1 MILPIVAV
9 ILGLVVLVWSADKF
23 VDGAVGIA
31 KFCGMSTLLI
41 GMVIVG
47 FGTSAP
53 EMVVSALSAM
63 QGNPELALGN
73 AYGSN
78 IANIALILGVTAVIM
93 PVLVKRD
100 ALKRDLPVLLV
111 VTALTIGLLLDG
123 DVSRMDGVI
132 LLLVFAAVMG
142 FNIWSELHSKKKAAG
157 EVVSDSAES
166 ETAVEQESAEPAAE
180 HVSLGKS
187 IFWLVLGLA
196 LLVLSSRALVW
207 GACDIARALGVSDLL
222 IGLTIVAV
230 GTSLPELASSIVA
243 ARKGEDDLAFGNIV
257 GSNLFNT
264 LAVVGIAATIAP
276 MQSFDA
282 NVLVRDLPVM
292 AVLTVLLL
300 LFGLPTR
307 ISKIGPDGK
316 RIGRINHIEGAV
328 FLTAYIGYLVFLIV
342 QAMH

>member
-1 MILPIVAV
+1 MILSIVAV
-9 ILGLVVLVWSADKF
+9 VVGLAVLVWSADKF

-63 QGNPELALGN
+63 QNAPELALGN

-93 PVLVKRD
+93 PVLVKRE
-100 ALKRDLPVLLV
+100 ALRRDMSVLIAVTLLTVLL
-111 VTALTIGLLLDG
+111 LWDG
-123 DVSRMDGVI
+123 DVSRLDGVI
-132 LLLVFAAVMG
+132 FLLVFAGVMA
-142 FNIWSELHSKKKAAG
+142 FNIWSELRASRK
-157 EVVSDSAES
+157 SDDSGSEAPSGAEAES
-166 ETAVEQESAEPAAE
+166 ADGDGKPSI
-180 HVSLGKS
+180 GKS
-187 IFWLVLGLA
+187 VFWLLLGLV
-196 LLVLSSRALVW
+196 LLVASSRALVW

-264 LAVVGIAATIAP
+264 LAVVGIAATISP
-276 MQSFDA
+276 MDSFDA
-282 NVLVRDLPVM
+282 QVLVRDLPVM
-292 AVLTVLLL
+292 AGLTVLLF
-300 LFGLPTR
+300 LFGIPTGR
-307 ISKIGPDGK
+307 SKIGPDGR
-316 RIGRINHIEGAV
+316 RIGRINRLEGSV
-328 FLTAYIGYLVFLIV
+328 FLLVYVAYVVYLIV
-342 QAMH
+342 QATGALK

>member
-1 MILPIVAV
+1 MILPVIAV
-9 ILGLVVLVWSADKF
+9 VIGLVVLVWSADKF

-93 PVLVKRD
+93 PVLVKRE

-123 DVSRMDGVI
+123 NVSRMDGVI

-142 FNIWSELHSKKKAAG
+142 FNIWSELHAKKKVAG
-157 EVVSDSAES
+157 EDASDVIESDADNGAEKDM
-166 ETAVEQESAEPAAE
+166 
-180 HVSLGKS
+180 SLGKS
-187 IFWLVLGLA
+187 IFWLVFGLV

-276 MQSFDA
+276 MPSFDA
-282 NVLVRDLPVM
+282 NVLARDLPVM
-292 AVLTVLLL
+292 VVLTVLLL

-316 RIGRINHIEGAV
+316 HIGRINRIEGAV
-328 FLTAYIGYLVFLIV
+328 FLVAYIGYLVFLIV

>member
-1 MILPIVAV
+1 MILSIVAV
-9 ILGLVVLVWSADKF
+9 VIGLLLLVWSADKF

-53 EMVVSALSAM
+53 EMVVSALSAI

-100 ALKRDLPVLLV
+100 ALRRDMPVLIAVTVLSV
-111 VTALTIGLLLDG
+111 VLLLDG
-123 DVSRMDGVI
+123 NVSRMDGVI
-132 LLLVFAAVMG
+132 LLLVFAGVMA
-142 FNIWSELHSKKKAAG
+142 FNIWSELRATKKAGDASVDAECEAANG
-157 EVVSDSAES
+157 ETV
-166 ETAVEQESAEPAAE
+166 
-180 HVSLGKS
+180 LS
-187 IFWLVLGLA
+187 IGRSVFWLVLGLV
-196 LLVLSSRALVW
+196 LLVASSRALVW
-207 GACDIARALGVSDLL
+207 GACNIARSLGVSDLL

-230 GTSLPELASSIVA
+230 GTSLPELASSIAA

-276 MQSFDA
+276 MNSFDA
-282 NVLVRDLPVM
+282 QVLVRDLPVM

-316 RIGRINHIEGAV
+316 RIGRINRIEGSV
-328 FLTAYIGYLVFLIV
+328 FLVAYIGYLAFLIV